1 MIEVIDD
8 GEWIRPALDP
18 SALDLAYFEAA
29 AEGRLIVQRCDSCDH
44 RQFPPKTLCTN
55 CGATPGWMQA
65 AGVGEIH
72 TFTVVRRHGVEPFR
86 SMAPFILAMID
97 LPEGAR
103 LMGNVVVADP
113 EVVRV
118 GDPVEAYALR
128 IDARMALPLW
138 RTPGLEPTG
147 GPDGPDM
154 VVGIDAAGDSR
165 P

>member
-1 MIEVIDD
+1 
-8 GEWIRPALDP
+8 
-18 SALDLAYFEAA
+18 
-29 AEGRLIVQRCDSCDH
+29 
-44 RQFPPKTLCTN
+44 
-55 CGATPGWMQA
+55 
-65 AGVGEIH
+65 
-72 TFTVVRRHGVEPFR
+72 
-86 SMAPFILAMID
+86 MAPFILAMID

-138 RTPGLEPTG
+138 RTPGLELAG